1 MSLAGNVGSQSR
13 VSKISSKRW
22 SFVIPVA
29 AIMYMLA
36 YLDRNNVA
44 VILPFIGSDPTMQ
57 LTVAD
62 KGMVTGI
69 FFVGYMFL
77 QIPGAIL
84 AQKWSAKNVV
94 LILMVMWGLAAMAT
108 GLVQSREQF
117 LAARFVLG
125 FFEGGVWPAVLVLL
139 ASWFPLK
146 ERARANS
153 LWMACLPVS
162 SVIMAPLSG
171 VLLDHFS
178 WRTVLV
184 LEGVPPILWA
194 IVWWF
199 AVGDSPKKAKWVSP
213 EEREY
218 VETAL
223 AEDEAAKPNVGKS
236 TYREA
241 LKDRRVITLIAIYF
255 CWMSGFYGFS
265 LWLPAV
271 IKDLTGG
278 SAGMVGWVTAIPYVF
293 ALMAMVAVSAW
304 SDRTGNRK
312 LAVAGPILIGVVAM
326 VAGQLVHSPLVNI
339 GLLCVVAMGIYAPY
353 GSFWAIPAGMLRI
366 EVLAFALGLINAL
379 GNLGGF
385 VGPYA
390 VGWLTAKTGS
400 DAAGYYA
407 LAGLLTVGAL
417 LTLFAVKPV
426 AIKTDTT
433 GSIATGKQAA
443 VV

>member
-1 MSLAGNVGSQSR
+1 MSLAGNVGSQDR

-44 VILPFIGSDPTMQ
+44 VILPFIGNDPTMQ

-84 AQKWSAKNVV
+84 AQKWSAKKVV

-184 LEGVPPILWA
+184 IEGVPPILWA

-199 AVGDSPKKAKWVSP
+199 AVADSPKKAKWVSP

-223 AEDEAAKPNVGKS
+223 AEDEAAKPKVGKS

-426 AIKTDTT
+426 AMTTDTT

>member
-1 MSLAGNVGSQSR
+1 MSLAGNVGSQGR

-44 VILPFIGSDPTMQ
+44 VILPFIGNDPTMQ

-84 AQKWSAKNVV
+84 AQKWSAKKVV

-199 AVGDSPKKAKWVSP
+199 AVADSPKKAKWVSP

-223 AEDEAAKPNVGKS
+223 AEDEAAKPKVGKS

-407 LAGLLTVGAL
+407 LAGLLAVGAL

-426 AIKTDTT
+426 AMTTDTT

>member
-44 VILPFIGSDPTMQ
+44 VILPFIGNDPTMQ

-84 AQKWSAKNVV
+84 AQKWSAKKVV

-199 AVGDSPKKAKWVSP
+199 AVADSPKKAKWVSP

-426 AIKTDTT
+426 AMTTDTT

>member
-1 MSLAGNVGSQSR
+1 MSLAGNVDSQSR
-13 VSKISSKRW
+13 GSKIPSKRW

-44 VILPFIGSDPTMQ
+44 VILPFIGNDPTMQ

-84 AQKWSAKNVV
+84 AQKWSAKKVV

-194 IVWWF
+194 IIWWF
-199 AVGDSPKKAKWVSP
+199 AVADSPKKAKWVSP
-213 EEREY
+213 QEQEY

-223 AEDEAAKPNVGKS
+223 AEDEAAKPKVGKS

-312 LAVAGPILIGVVAM
+312 LAVAGPILVGVVAM
-326 VAGQLVHSPLVNI
+326 AAGQLVHSPLVNI

-407 LAGLLTVGAL
+407 LAGVLAVGAL
-417 LTLFAVKPV
+417 LTLFGVKTV
-426 AIKTDTT
+426 TTATDTP
-433 GSIATGKQAA
+433 GSISKSKGA
-443 VV
+443 VVV

>member
-44 VILPFIGSDPTMQ
+44 VILPFIGNDPTMQ

-84 AQKWSAKNVV
+84 AQKWSAKKVV

-199 AVGDSPKKAKWVSP
+199 AVADSPKKAKWVSP

-223 AEDEAAKPNVGKS
+223 AEDEAAKPKVGKS

-417 LTLFAVKPV
+417 LTLFVVKPV
-426 AIKTDTT
+426 AMTTDTT

>member
-1 MSLAGNVGSQSR
+1 MSVAAKANPQSHG
-13 VSKISSKRW
+13 SKIPSKRW

-29 AIMYMLA
+29 AVMYMMA

-44 VILPFIGSDPTMQ
+44 VILPFIGDDPSMQ

-62 KGMVTGI
+62 KGLVTGI

-84 AQKWSAKNVV
+84 AQRWSAKKVV

-117 LAARFVLG
+117 LVARFVLG

-153 LWMACLPVS
+153 LWMAALPIS
-162 SVIMAPLSG
+162 SVIMAPLTG
-171 VLLDHFS
+171 VLLEHFS

-184 LEGVPPILWA
+184 FEGVPPILWA

-199 AVGDSPKKAKWVSP
+199 AVADSPKKATWISAQ
-213 EEREY
+213 ERDY
-218 VETAL
+218 IETAL
-223 AEDEAAKPNVGKS
+223 TADEAAKPKVGRS

-241 LKDRRVITLIAIYF
+241 LKDRRVITLIVIYF

-265 LWLPAV
+265 LWLPTV
-271 IKDLTGG
+271 IKELTGG
-278 SAGMVGWVTAIPYVF
+278 SAGLVGWVTAIPFIF
-293 ALMAMVAVSAW
+293 ALLAMFVVSSW

-312 LAVAGPILIGVVAM
+312 LAVAGPILVAVAAM
-326 VAGQLVHSPLVNI
+326 VAGQLIHSPLLNI
-339 GLLCVVAMGIYAPY
+339 VLLCVVAMGVYAPY
-353 GSFWAIPAGMLRI
+353 GSFWAIPAQMLRI

-385 VGPYA
+385 AGPYA
-390 VGWLTAKTGS
+390 VGWLTEETGS

-407 LAGLLTVGAL
+407 LAGILAVGAL
-417 LTLFAVKPV
+417 LTLFGVKTVPS
-426 AIKTDTT
+426 ATDTT
-433 GSIATGKQAA
+433 GSSAETKRE
-443 VV
+443 VSV

>member
-44 VILPFIGSDPTMQ
+44 VILPFIGNDPTMQ

-84 AQKWSAKNVV
+84 AQKWSAKKVV

-184 LEGVPPILWA
+184 IEGVPPILWA

-199 AVGDSPKKAKWVSP
+199 AVADSPKKAKWVSP

-223 AEDEAAKPNVGKS
+223 AEDEAAKPKVGKS

-407 LAGLLTVGAL
+407 LAGLLAVGAL

-426 AIKTDTT
+426 AMTTDTT

>member
-1 MSLAGNVGSQSR
+1 
-13 VSKISSKRW
+13 
-22 SFVIPVA
+22 
-29 AIMYMLA
+29 MYMLA

-44 VILPFIGSDPTMQ
+44 VILPFIGDDPTMQ

-77 QIPGAIL
+77 QIPAAIF

-94 LILMVMWGLAAMAT
+94 LILMIMWGLAAMAT

-117 LAARFVLG
+117 LVARFVLG
-125 FFEGGVWPAVLVLL
+125 VFEGGVWPAVLVLL
-139 ASWFPLK
+139 ASWFPLR

-153 LWMACLPVS
+153 LWMACLPIS

-171 VLLDHFS
+171 VLLDYYS

-184 LEGVPPILWA
+184 IEGLPPILWA

-199 AVGDSPKKAKWVSP
+199 AVADSPKKAKWISP
-213 EEREY
+213 QERAY

-223 AEDEAAKPNVGKS
+223 AEDEAAKPKFGRS

-241 LKDRRVITLIAIYF
+241 FKDRRVITLIAIYF

-278 SAGMVGWVTAIPYVF
+278 SAGLVGWVTAIPYVF
-293 ALMAMVAVSAW
+293 ALIAMVAVSAW

-312 LAVAGPILIGVVAM
+312 LAVAGPILIAVVAM
-326 VAGQLVHSPLVNI
+326 VAGQLIHSPLVNI
-339 GLLCVVAMGIYAPY
+339 GLLCVVAMGVYAPY
-353 GSFWAIPAGMLRI
+353 GSFWAIPAEMLRI

-385 VGPYA
+385 LGPYT
-390 VGWLTAKTGS
+390 VGWLTEQTGS

-407 LAGLLTVGAL
+407 LAGILGVGAL
-417 LTLFAVKPV
+417 LTLFGVKSVTTKMDP
-426 AIKTDTT
+426 T
-433 GSIATGKQAA
+433 GSIFKNKEANP
-443 VV
+443 V